1 MNPSDKAYQVKQL
14 VEQVNQSLLPELV
27 LTSADPLEPIHVA
40 AYPKPWLLL
49 GAGNYAAVLMHP
61 DYPGYAVKVYADGK
75 PGLEAEREV
84 YRLLGDHPSYS
95 TCYYADGPF
104 LVLKQLM
111 GTTIYDCFKQGIL
124 IPEQAVRDIEQAMHY
139 ARSVGLRP
147 HDVHAKNIM
156 LYQGRGLVVDVSDFL
171 KQEPCRMWDDFKK
184 AYYRFYYPIASRVLF
199 PIPPFILESV
209 RKGYQIYRRRRR
221 KAKQLPPQVPQA

>member
-1 MNPSDKAYQVKQL
+1 MNQMISINDVKQFVAQITTQL
-14 VEQVNQSLLPELV
+14 IPQLQLDS
-27 LTSADPLEPIHVA
+27 TDPLEPIQVL
-40 AYPKPWLLL
+40 AYPQPWLLL
-49 GAGNYAAVLMHP
+49 GAGNYAAVFTHP
-61 DYPGYAVKVYADGK
+61 EYPRYAVKVYAPGK
-75 PGLEAEREV
+75 PGLEAECEV

-95 TCYYADGPF
+95 TCHYAEDSF

-111 GTTIYDCFKQGIL
+111 GTTIYDCFQRGIF

-171 KQEPCRMWDDFKK
+171 KQEPCRMWEDFKK
-184 AYYRFYYPIASRVLF
+184 AYDRVYYPIASRLLF
-199 PIPPFILESV
+199 PLPPFLLEGV

-221 KAKQLPPQVPQA
+221 KTKQLPPQVPQA

>member
-1 MNPSDKAYQVKQL
+1 MDRNDKAYQINQL
-14 VEQVNQSLLPELV
+14 VEQINTYLLPELV
-27 LTSADPLEPIHVA
+27 LEGEDPLEPIQVVS
-40 AYPKPWLLL
+40 YPEPWTLL
-49 GAGNYAAVLMHP
+49 GAGNYAAVLSHR

-95 TCYYADGPF
+95 TCYYAEGSF

-111 GTTIYDCFKQGIL
+111 GTTIYDCFKRGIF
-124 IPEQAVRDIEQAMHY
+124 IPEQAIRDIDQAMHY
-139 ARSVGLRP
+139 ARSIGLRP

-156 LYQGRGLVVDVSDFL
+156 LHQGRGLVVDVSDFL
-171 KQEPCRMWDDFKK
+171 KQEPCRMWTDFTK
-184 AYYRFYYPIASRVLF
+184 AYDRLYYPIASRVLF
-199 PIPPFILESV
+199 PIPPFLLEGV

-221 KAKQLPPQVPQA
+221 KTKQLPPHVPQA